1 MLHNVTIIRR
11 LHVYNVTDAVGGSR
25 PRGQESGRA
34 GGVPNHEPLLGADA
48 LCHHQKHHHQGD
60 PGPGV

>member
-1 MLHNVTIIRR
+1 MLPLLGGYMYRMF
-11 LHVYNVTDAVGGSR
+11 TDAVGGPR

-48 LCHHQKHHHQGD
+48 LRHHQKHHHQGD